1 MTQNSPK
8 TVAVLAAMQEEL
20 DAILALFEN
29 CKGTKLCGMQVYTA
43 ELNNCRFIFAL
54 SGVGRA
60 NTAINS
66 ALIAKEY
73 KPDIMLNVGTAGGL
87 QKEQKILDL
96 VIPSEIVAVDVDLT
110 SLGFE
115 YGQVLGEPASYFA
128 SKELQAKLLE
138 ISKGFVTTHEGTVGS
153 SETFICKPEQVAE
166 IRRRFGENRV
176 VCVEMEAFSIAVTC
190 SRFKIPFAIIR
201 SLSDVPAHGE
211 GNELAFNEF
220 LKAASGN
227 AAKILHAYAS
237 SFSILP
243 QCPSSQSLT

>member
-1 MTQNSPK
+1 MNQTSPK

-29 CKGTKLCGMQVYTA
+29 CRETSLCGMKIYIA
-43 ELNNCRFIFAL
+43 EPNNNRLIFAL

-60 NTAINS
+60 NTSINS

-96 VIPSEIVAVDVDLT
+96 VIPGEIVAVDVDLT
-110 SLGFE
+110 ALGFE
-115 YGQVLGEPASYFA
+115 YGQVMGEPASYFTD
-128 SKELQAKLLE
+128 KELQAKLLE
-138 ISKGFVTTHEGTVGS
+138 ISRAFVTTHQGTVGS
-153 SETFICKPEQVAE
+153 SEAFICKPEQVEE
-166 IRRRFGENRV
+166 IRRRFGERV

-190 SRFKIPFAIIR
+190 SRFNIPFAIIR
-201 SLSDVPAHGE
+201 SLSDVPAHGK

-227 AAKILHAYAS
+227 AAKILRAFA
-237 SFSILP
+237 SFSTLSP
-243 QCPSSQSLT
+243 CPLSPSPT

>member
-1 MTQNSPK
+1 MNQTSTK

-29 CKGTKLCGMQVYTA
+29 CKKTDFCGMQIHTA
-43 ELNNCRFIFAL
+43 ELNNRRFIFAL

-87 QKEQKILDL
+87 QKEQKILDV
-96 VIPSEIVAVDVDLT
+96 VIPGEIVAVDVDLT

-115 YGQVLGEPASYFA
+115 YGQVMGEPVSYFA
-128 SKELQAKLLE
+128 DKELQTEIFK
-138 ISKGFVTTHEGTVGS
+138 ISKSFATTHKGTVGS
-153 SETFICKPEQVAE
+153 SEAFICKPEQVAE
-166 IRRRFGENRV
+166 IHRRFGENRV

-227 AAKILHAYAS
+227 AAKILHGYA
-237 SFSILP
+237 FSKEP
-243 QCPSSQSLT
+243 KTMP